1 MKRQA
6 NGLRQLIQIIVIS
19 AFNSL
24 VVAHCV
30 CKVGNITYDEQTHM
44 RTMNGK
50 LKMLAGSQSIDNIDG
65 SLKLFERRS

>member
-1 MKRQA
+1 MKQQA

-19 AFNSL
+19 ALKTL

>member
-24 VVAHCV
+24 VVAHFV
-30 CKVGNITYDEQTHM
+30 CKIGNITYDEQTHM
-44 RTMNGK
+44 RIMDGK
-50 LKMLAGSQSIDNIDG
+50 LNAIADSQSIVNIDD
-65 SLKLFERRS
+65 SLT

>member
-19 AFNSL
+19 VFNSL

-44 RTMNGK
+44 RPMNGK
-50 LKMLAGSQSIDNIDG
+50 LNMLAGSQSIDNIDG

>member
-44 RTMNGK
+44 RTMDGK
-50 LKMLAGSQSIDNIDG
+50 LNALAGSQSIDNIDG

>member
-50 LKMLAGSQSIDNIDG
+50 LKMLAVSQSVY
-65 SLKLFERRS
+65 R

>member
-6 NGLRQLIQIIVIS
+6 NGLKQLIPIIVIS

-24 VVAHCV
+24 VVAPCV

-44 RTMNGK
+44 RTLNGK
-50 LKMLAGSQSIDNIDG
+50 LKMLAGSQSIDNING
-65 SLKLFERRS
+65 SLTI

>member
-24 VVAHCV
+24 MVAHCV

-44 RTMNGK
+44 CTMDGK
-50 LKMLAGSQSIDNIDG
+50 LNALAV
-65 SLKLFERRS
+65 SLLII

>member
-30 CKVGNITYDEQTHM
+30 CKVDNITYDEQTHM
-44 RTMNGK
+44 RTMKGK
-50 LKMLAGSQSIDNIDG
+50 LKMLAVSLSIDNIDG

>member
-30 CKVGNITYDEQTHM
+30 CKVGNITYNEQTHM

-65 SLKLFERRS
+65 SLTI